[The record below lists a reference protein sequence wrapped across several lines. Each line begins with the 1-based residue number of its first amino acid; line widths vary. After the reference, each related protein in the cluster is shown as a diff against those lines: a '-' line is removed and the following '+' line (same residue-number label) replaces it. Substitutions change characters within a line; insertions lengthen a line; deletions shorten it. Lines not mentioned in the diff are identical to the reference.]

1 MLSQII
7 TPSRTLIDSIFS
19 NNIEEGLNLGN
30 KFYSFRSL
38 CNIHFPK
45 IHRSVLRTITIDVLH
60 FCDVYSVNL

>member
-30 KFYSFRSL
+30 INSTLSDHYATFTFRKS
-38 CNIHFPK
+38 IEVF
-45 IHRSVLRTITIDVLH
+45 SVQ
-60 FCDVYSVNL
+60 